1 MGLCKTTMARPLE
14 RLFDVSDSPSS
25 APKTLVQDVYQRL
38 RSAIIR
44 GELKPGTRLRAEH
57 LKVTYQASG
66 ATMREALALLVAD
79 ALVVSREQRGFI
91 VAPVSVEDF
100 ADITA
105 TRAMLEAQAVRLSIR
120 HGDDEW
126 EADLTAAFHRLSL
139 AEDRKGKLSEDPNYW
154 EECNKKYHEAL
165 VASCESRWLQ
175 HFLTIL
181 YRQSERYRRIAM
193 FHVPPERDI
202 HQEHVAIYEC
212 ALRRDEDQAAMLI
225 DQHIRATLD
234 IVSGLEATFKEAANG

>member
-1 MGLCKTTMARPLE
+1 MQSIMAGPLE
-14 RLFDVSDSPSS
+14 RLFEPSESPSP
-25 APKTLVQDVYQRL
+25 APKTLVLDVYQRL

-57 LKVTYQASG
+57 LKLAYQASG

-79 ALVVSREQRGFI
+79 ALVVSREQRGFS

-105 TRAMLEAQAVRLSIR
+105 TRAMMESQAVRLSIR
-120 HGDDEW
+120 NGDDDW

-139 AEDRKGKLSEDPNYW
+139 AEDRKGKPSEDPNYW
-154 EECNKKYHEAL
+154 EECNKRFHEAL
-165 VASCESRWLQ
+165 VASCDSRWLK

-181 YRQSERYRRIAM
+181 YRQSERYRRLAL
-193 FHVPPERDI
+193 FHAPPERDV
-202 HQEHVAIYEC
+202 HQEHVTIYET
-212 ALRRDEDQAAMLI
+212 ALRRDEDGAARLI
-225 DQHIRATLD
+225 EQHIRATLD
-234 IVSGLEATFKEAANG
+234 VISQIKAPLATASEN